1 MIRSPHI
8 SNIDVHSSV
17 NPHPAHFRTG
27 GWLLHILLL
36 FFVAASNHVTATTSL
51 PSVWI
56 EAEDADETNFL
67 PGAGPSNITPES
79 PGTSG
84 AAFLTL
90 AAKKTPDG
98 RPQFFASYR
107 FQIKEAGN
115 YRLWAAV
122 SPQDVDWTSPFT
134 LTCDDGP
141 AASLENRSAAS
152 GRYGN
157 PPRNQFE
164 WIDAGTVNLAS
175 GEHRLRLETIR
186 PRTSARDDLFHA
198 FADAF
203 LITQDL
209 DYIPSGA
216 YPKYTIHRPWSE
228 VVGNTP
234 WQEFVLQV
242 QMPFYQK
249 KLAETDEG
257 AGEEAEREVLRKLK
271 ARPLP
276 PVSSVIRHPGR
287 YEFGVHGMEAPFVR
301 AGVDT
306 EKIQLAYEL
315 LARTGVQSFRTAES
329 CWHRLGKNYDNFA
342 ELDYQVESAARFGM
356 TQMFTV
362 GYPPGEFSVGK
373 GLSAV
378 RPEFFQKYRDYLKTL
393 LTRYA
398 GRGIFH
404 YVELAN
410 EVDALRPWWV
420 DSTPAMYVDEMR
432 MVKEALVEFTPR
444 AQAVAFGATYARNE
458 QRGGPE
464 GGRRFVRKC
473 FDLGINDYVDV
484 YSLHYTWKIS
494 ERDFPAFFRR
504 ELEQRKLPPR
514 PLMNSEEASYD
525 HPSDIIK
532 LFARN
537 FLLHGMVRV
546 DYYMSRDWF
555 ELGSCLTSGLFDL
568 TWKPKRRLL
577 AYAAAVDAI
586 QHRELLGMA
595 EPAPGVEAYVL
606 RWVGEGEAI
615 GAKYATV
622 LWHNAT
628 ANAPAPPSTVTGW
641 REIIRTMD
649 WKLDPVPIN
658 NDNITLSAGASGKPV
673 IVFSKTAPDWQLMTP
688 TQWLE
693 RIERDSLAEE
703 NIIPPV
709 PL

>member
-1 MIRSPHI
+1 MRS
-8 SNIDVHSSV
+8 HSAL
-17 NPHPAHFRTG
+17 PALVVLPALAG
-27 GWLLHILLL
+27 LL
-36 FFVAASNHVTATTSL
+36 FSLANTTSAAAPAAAKVF

-67 PGAGPSNITPES
+67 PGAGPANITPES
-79 PGTSG
+79 PGNSG

-90 AAKKTPDG
+90 AAKKTADG
-98 RPQFFASYR
+98 SPQFFADYR
-107 FQIKEAGN
+107 FRIKEAGT

-141 AASLENRSAAS
+141 AISLENRHAAS

-164 WIDAGTVNLAS
+164 WIDAGTVTLTP
-175 GEHRLRLETIR
+175 GEHVLRLETIR
-186 PRTSARDDLFHA
+186 PRTSARDNLFHA

-203 LITQDL
+203 LLTQEL
-209 DYIPSGA
+209 DYVPSGA
-216 YPKYTIHRPWSE
+216 YPKYTTQRPWAE
-228 VVGNTP
+228 VIGDTP
-234 WQEFVLQV
+234 WEEFVLQA
-242 QMPFYQK
+242 QLPFYRK
-249 KLAETDEG
+249 KLAGTEEG
-257 AGEEAEREVLRKLK
+257 AGEEAEREVLRKLM

-276 PVSSVIRHPGR
+276 AAGSAIRPPGR

-306 EKIQLAYEL
+306 EKVQLAYEL
-315 LARTGVQSFRTAES
+315 LARAGVQSFRTAES
-329 CWHRLGKNYDNFA
+329 CWSRLGRDYDNFT
-342 ELDYQVESAARFGM
+342 ELDYQVENAVRFGM

-362 GYPPGEFSVGK
+362 GYPPGDFRVGK

-378 RPEFFQKYRDYLKTL
+378 RPEFFPNYRDYLKAL

-432 MVKEALVEFTPR
+432 MVKEALVEFAPG
-444 AQAVAFGATYARNE
+444 AQTVAFGATYSRNE
-458 QRGGPE
+458 QMGGPE
-464 GGRRFVRKC
+464 GGRRFVRQC
-473 FDLGINDYVDV
+473 LDLGINDYVDV
-484 YSLHYTWKIS
+484 YSLHYTWKLS
-494 ERDFPAFFRR
+494 ERDFPAFFHR
-504 ELEQRKLPPR
+504 ELTQRELPPR
-514 PLMNSEEASYD
+514 PLMNSEETS
-525 HPSDIIK
+525 HGPPSDIIK
-532 LFARN
+532 LFARD

-546 DYYMSRDWF
+546 DYFMSKDWF
-555 ELGSCLTSGLFDL
+555 ELGSCQIIGLFDL

-577 AYAAAVDAI
+577 AYAAAVDTI

-606 RWVGEGEAI
+606 RWAGEGSPV
-615 GAKYATV
+615 GAEYATV
-622 LWHNAT
+622 LWDNAGGDT
-628 ANAPAPPSTVTGW
+628 PSATDLASTRTQIVGW
-641 REIIRTMD
+641 REVVRAMD
-649 WKLDPVPIN
+649 WKLDPVAISDSN
-658 NDNITLSAGASGKPV
+658 GNATLEAETGGKPV
-673 IVFSKTAPDWQLMTP
+673 IVFSKAAPDWKLVTP
-688 TQWLE
+688 AQWLE
-693 RIERDSLAEE
+693 RIGRENRPEE
-703 NIIPPV
+703 NIVPSV